1 MVIEDLGLAIN
12 KMDELK
18 DKERNSR
25 NAEAQ
30 KQLREKVIGLEA
42 KTHLIIELL
51 IYLKE
56 RLGYNPSAGMVH
68 NLLSINTALREAI
81 QNDNS
86 VVKDKYETA
95 KQQFNLFQ
103 PTMQTEWVSIYTQL
117 TGNQKGFLNAIES
130 LHVREDITKIIGWL
144 DDAQRWPIDKTKL
157 KRLKKALSDVD
168 EITETLNIGEEAQS
182 FLEKVN
188 KGEASL
194 IDLSPSVLTWLKEN
208 DLERKMKLSF

>member
-81 QNDNS
+81 QNAKITNKMDSNGFVDNN
-86 VVKDKYETA
+86 K
-95 KQQFNLFQ
+95 
-103 PTMQTEWVSIYTQL
+103 
-117 TGNQKGFLNAIES
+117 FLGTRFRES
-130 LHVREDITKIIGWL
+130 KL
-144 DDAQRWPIDKTKL
+144 D
-157 KRLKKALSDVD
+157 
-168 EITETLNIGEEAQS
+168 
-182 FLEKVN
+182 
-188 KGEASL
+188 
-194 IDLSPSVLTWLKEN
+194 
-208 DLERKMKLSF
+208 